1 MSSATR
7 KLGPLTLDL
16 PALVIGVQILAKGSD
31 KLEHFAHHP
40 LIVILLFALGSIVVI
55 GSLLSL
61 WLLRRVR
68 SPHGLFHIAEGVAI
82 TLSAA
87 VLFESGKMRLPLV
100 LLLSGLAFVVAGVF
114 HCLPP
119 ERRERYAGVLQR
131 TFGAV
136 FVLAGLALAVTTA
149 LHDADVYALVAAGV
163 IAAIGSAFLFLPVGF
178 LRKRRPA
185 ANRGPCVDTPRDDA
199 AQASSATTPPSSGS
213 TAVVPEPRA

>member
-16 PALVIGVQILAKGSD
+16 PALLIGVQILAKGSD
-31 KLEHFAHHP
+31 KLEHFDHHP

-114 HCLPP
+114 HCLPSA
-119 ERRERYAGVLQR
+119 RRERYAGILQR
-131 TFGAV
+131 AFGAV

-149 LHDADVYALVAAGV
+149 FHDADVPALVAAGV
-163 IAAIGSAFLFLPVGF
+163 IGAIGAAFLLLPVGF
-178 LRKRRPA
+178 RRKRRP
-185 ANRGPCVDTPRDDA
+185 GSDLEPCPDAPQDHA
-199 AQASSATTPPSSGS
+199 AQASPPTTPSSSGS
-213 TAVVPEPRA
+213 AAAVPEPHA